1 MSLVSNLFLLF
12 VAVSVLVYYI
22 VPHKFQWL
30 VLLCFSYIYYLAGGV
45 RYVGFIL
52 FSTLVTWGIALA
64 VEKAEAG
71 GSHKSARNFLVLGL
85 ILNFGMLGVIK
96 YTNFMIENLNALF
109 HMNLRGME
117 ILLPLGISFYTFQ
130 SSGYLLD
137 VYWKRCDAERNP
149 VKYALFVSFFPQIL
163 QGPIGRYSRMAHQL
177 YEPHK
182 FEGKNITIFGD
193 GQEVGDTDGDGKT
206 DYRVAG
212 KKYIHGGP
220 EFLSVIEDATG
231 KELARTNYIALGQ
244 SEDWGDNYYK
254 RSSSYRIGMARC
266 SNDATSVIIGRGCYA
281 KIVVEAWNFSD
292 NQLSRIWRFDTTDGI
307 HSDYDGQG
315 YHSMSVGDVDNDGL
329 DEIVYGS
336 CTIDHNGKGL
346 NCCGLG
352 HGDALHLGKFDPSR
366 KGLQIWSCFES
377 GTVGAALRDANTGN
391 VIWKFDKSGDVG
403 RCLVADIDPDSP
415 GCEMW
420 WYKGNAHSSSGVD
433 LGYVPSS
440 CNMAVWFSGS
450 LNRQL
455 LDKGTVNSY
464 KDGRADRL

>member
-163 QGPIGRYSRMAHQL
+163 QGPIGRYSRLAHQL

-182 FEGKNITIFGD
+182 FEGKNITRGFERILWGFF
-193 GQEVGDTDGDGKT
+193 
-206 DYRVAG
+206 
-212 KKYIHGGP
+212 KKMI
-220 EFLSVIEDATG
+220 
-231 KELARTNYIALGQ
+231 IA
-244 SEDWGDNYYK
+244 DNC
-254 RSSSYRIGMARC
+254 A
-266 SNDATSVIIGRGCYA
+266 
-281 KIVVEAWNFSD
+281 
-292 NQLSRIWRFDTTDGI
+292 
-307 HSDYDGQG
+307 
-315 YHSMSVGDVDNDGL
+315 
-329 DEIVYGS
+329 
-336 CTIDHNGKGL
+336 
-346 NCCGLG
+346 
-352 HGDALHLGKFDPSR
+352 
-366 KGLQIWSCFES
+366 
-377 GTVGAALRDANTGN
+377 
-391 VIWKFDKSGDVG
+391 
-403 RCLVADIDPDSP
+403 
-415 GCEMW
+415 
-420 WYKGNAHSSSGVD
+420 
-433 LGYVPSS
+433 
-440 CNMAVWFSGS
+440 MAVNEIWGSYQYQSGFTLLLGGLLFTFQIYGDFSGYSDIAIGCARLFGIDLMKNFNYPYFSRDISEFWRRWHIS
-450 LNRQL
+450 LSTWFRDYIYIPLGGSRCKKTKVIRNTFIIFIISGLWHGANWTFILWGIYHAL
-455 LDKGTVNSY
+455 LFMPSL
-464 KDGRADRL
+464 AAQ